1 MEISIYSSDIR
12 DFDRELDRKFDIQDE
27 FGKNIFDDSGRLSL
41 ENYEYSIEPQTY
53 IAVMIEMQEQIDD
66 LKKTVEQLKH
76 KSEWVSG
83 YDDHGWNT
91 KQGHTMQQSKKI
103 IKIPVKKRADEVYWS
118 HKKRR
123 QRIKDHKIHRKLK
136 FIFQQGHSLPTLEKS
151 PRIESWGLSF
161 VGFSPKIAISSGFCS
176 KA

>member
-1 MEISIYSSDIR
+1 MEKYKMEISIYSSDIR
-12 DFDRELDRKFDIQDE
+12 DFDKELDRKFDIQDE
-27 FGKNIFDDSGRLSL
+27 FGRNIFDDKGRLSL

-91 KQGHTMQQSKKI
+91 K
-103 IKIPVKKRADEVYWS
+103 
-118 HKKRR
+118 
-123 QRIKDHKIHRKLK
+123 
-136 FIFQQGHSLPTLEKS
+136 
-151 PRIESWGLSF
+151 
-161 VGFSPKIAISSGFCS
+161 
-176 KA
+176 